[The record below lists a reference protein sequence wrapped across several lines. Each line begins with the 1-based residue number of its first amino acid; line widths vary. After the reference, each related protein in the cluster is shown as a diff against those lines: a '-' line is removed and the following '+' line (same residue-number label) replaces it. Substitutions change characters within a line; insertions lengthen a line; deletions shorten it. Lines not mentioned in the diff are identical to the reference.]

1 MPDIHFAPI
10 QGYTDHV
17 YRKAHY
23 ELAGGI
29 STYYSPFM
37 RLEHGEV
44 RRRDIRDISAENN
57 SGVPMVPQIIAADAI
72 ELKQLT
78 NVVRDSGYRRI
89 DLNMGCP
96 HPPQAGHGRGA
107 GLLTRPDAVR
117 EIMAEIASTPDMKF
131 SVKMRLGLESPDE
144 WRQLVD
150 ILNDTPLEHV
160 TLHARTARQMYRGVP
175 DMDMFDAFLQQCRHR
190 VIYNG
195 GIKTLADFQNL
206 EQRFPSLQAVMIGQG
221 LMANPCFATECR
233 QGRQFTQAESQKV
246 IMAIHD
252 RIFSHASATLQGDA
266 QVLTHMQ
273 AFWRPLED
281 SIDRKL
287 WKKLIKTSSLS
298 KYREQF

>member
-221 LMANPCFATECR
+221 LMANPCLATECR